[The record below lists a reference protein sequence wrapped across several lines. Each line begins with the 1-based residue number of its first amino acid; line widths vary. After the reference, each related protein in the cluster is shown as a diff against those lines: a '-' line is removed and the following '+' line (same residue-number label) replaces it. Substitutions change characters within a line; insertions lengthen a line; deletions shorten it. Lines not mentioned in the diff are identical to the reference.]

1 MENSKMKINVG
12 CGWECR
18 EGWLNVDN
26 TTKAQSV
33 NYPIIKMDA
42 TIVWPYADQTFDHV
56 LSEHM
61 IEHVPEEKGLFMLKE
76 AYRTLKF
83 NGVARITCPNRTF
96 AESLPGKDEHSFVDA
111 YARKIFQRP
120 PRKGDAN
127 IISNRTLNE
136 QGHLWVPTP
145 EQLIL
150 QLIKA
155 GFSDVKQVE
164 YGKSEHADFNGIELN
179 DGVRNWESVCVEG
192 IKK

>member
-26 TTKAQSV
+26 TSKPQAA

-42 TIVWPYADQTFDHV
+42 TIAWPYNDETFDYV

-61 IEHVPEEKGLFMLKE
+61 IEHIPEEKGLFMLTE
-76 AYRTLKF
+76 ALRTLKL
-83 NGVARITCPNRTF
+83 NGAIRITCPDRTF
-96 AESLPGKDEHSFVDA
+96 AENLPGKDTHPFVQA
-111 YARKIFQRP
+111 YARKIFQREP
-120 PRKGDAN
+120 KIGDAA
-127 IISNRTLNE
+127 IISKRTLHE

-145 EQLIL
+145 EQLIS

-155 GFSDVKQVE
+155 GFSNVKQVQ
-164 YGKSEHADFNGIELN
+164 YGKSEHKEFDGIELD

-192 IKK
+192 IKL